1 MCQRQWLY
9 LDSIFSGS
17 REIRTQRAK
26 DHQEFEHV
34 NKAWN
39 KLMKKVLQKRNVRH
53 NCT

>member
-9 LDSIFSGS
+9 LESIFGS
-17 REIRTQRAK
+17 REIRAQRAR
-26 DHQEFEHV
+26 DYQEFEQV
-34 NKAWN
+34 NKSWN